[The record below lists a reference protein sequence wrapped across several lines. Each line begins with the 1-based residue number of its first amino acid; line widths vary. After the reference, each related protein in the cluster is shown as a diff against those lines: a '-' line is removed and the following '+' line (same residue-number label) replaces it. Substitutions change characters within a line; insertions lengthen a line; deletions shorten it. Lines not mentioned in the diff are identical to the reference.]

1 MSGFRYVAKDLAGQK
16 REGLSYALSRQQALV
31 SLREQGLIP
40 IEITE
45 VSADKRKTGTLSR
58 LKRVKSSEL
67 ASFCWQLCTMI
78 EGGVPLISAI
88 ETISEDSENEFFQ
101 GVLKQTIEGMQKG
114 ATLHGSISQFPRVF
128 DTLFCSLVMAGETG
142 GALPS
147 ALNRLAEYYDSK
159 DKLMRKVRVALAY
172 PTFVVAF
179 LIFLIVFIMVFIIPR
194 FKVIFTSIGGKLPVF
209 TRMFM
214 GAYDAIVENLL
225 FAFLIG
231 LAVIAGLAVYSKTE
245 RGWRRMSRIAL
256 KLPLIGRVKTQAFV
270 AMFCKTFATLLGA
283 GVSVLDTLDILTT
296 MSKNAVVKDAMS
308 DTREKIVKGSAI
320 SMSMA
325 AAGFFPRLLVK
336 MVQVGEESGSLP
348 YVLDRTCDYYERRV
362 ESAVATATSVL
373 EPAMIVGVG
382 MIVLVVV
389 IALYLPV
396 FAISDIRQ

>member
-58 LKRVKSSEL
+58 RKRIKPSEL

-88 ETISEDSENEFFQ
+88 ETISQDSENEFFQ

-114 ATLHGSISQFPRVF
+114 ETLHGSISQFPRVF

-147 ALNRLAEYYDSK
+147 VLNRLAEYYDSK

-194 FKVIFTSIGGKLPVF
+194 FKVIFTSIGGKLPLF

-214 GAYDAIVENLL
+214 GVYDAIVENLL

-231 LAVIAGLAVYSKTE
+231 LAVIGGLVVYSKTE

-256 KLPLIGRVKTQAFV
+256 KLPLIGRVKTQAFI

-296 MSKNAVVKDAMS
+296 MSKNAVVRDAMS

-325 AAGFFPRLLVK
+325 ATGFFPRLLVK

-348 YVLDRTCDYYERRV
+348 YVLDRTCGYYERRV

-373 EPAMIVGVG
+373 EPALIVCAG

-396 FAISDIRQ
+396 FTISDIRQ